1 MTEQKIMPN
10 ARYGSWGYFLL
21 IIGLAGISAFLIFIN
36 QESLNNLGV
45 STQKIWTIWGAVFAV
60 LLFGLIASPVWW
72 RGKQRKNQAVFK
84 PQVSGEKPAPSSV
97 VVSDSGPLFSSLKN
111 HLRTRYRFFW
121 RNKVRLLLVTGDET
135 AINQLVP
142 NLQASRWLE
151 GNRTVLIYGG
161 SLAADIDA
169 EKYASLRKLRR
180 GRPLD
185 GIVRVIGEG
194 QNLTPQASDSD
205 LRCLEKISELLRYC
219 APVYIW
225 QLCDSAWPQ
234 DGRKTQPVGVTLP
247 LRAMPEDVTGQLN
260 KLLPQL
266 REQGLSQVAD
276 NRDYDFMLRLA
287 QLLEQG
293 GTCVVV

>member
-72 RGKQRKNQAVFK
+72 RWKQRKNQAVFK

-151 GNRTVLIYGG
+151 G
-161 SLAADIDA
+161 SLA
-169 EKYASLRKLRR
+169 EKCVFAAR
-180 GRPLD
+180 
-185 GIVRVIGEG
+185 
-194 QNLTPQASDSD
+194 QAG
-205 LRCLEKISELLRYC
+205 C
-219 APVYIW
+219 A
-225 QLCDSAWPQ
+225 A
-234 DGRKTQPVGVTLP
+234 
-247 LRAMPEDVTGQLN
+247 A
-260 KLLPQL
+260 
-266 REQGLSQVAD
+266 
-276 NRDYDFMLRLA
+276 
-287 QLLEQG
+287 
-293 GTCVVV
+293 